1 MSNNLFYLKFKF
13 FYGYHFIY
21 IVGFFTKSIIK
32 NYIINKQDQT
42 MIGLQNGMK
51 KEIQNQKKT
60 LNLKFK
66 MYCMNWTN

>member
-51 KEIQNQKKT
+51 KEIQN
-60 LNLKFK
+60 
-66 MYCMNWTN
+66 